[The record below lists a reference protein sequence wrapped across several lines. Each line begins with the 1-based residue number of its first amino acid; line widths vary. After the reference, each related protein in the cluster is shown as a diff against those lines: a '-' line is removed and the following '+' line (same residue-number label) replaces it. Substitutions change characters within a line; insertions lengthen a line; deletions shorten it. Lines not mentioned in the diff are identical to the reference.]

1 MKTSPTISRKAAA
14 LALAHPRMGL
24 REQVNEPS
32 DGDMNGL
39 LDALI
44 ARRDLKCDAGLS
56 RTLRVS
62 APVISKIRHGKV
74 GVSPALL
81 IRMHDTFALS
91 INELR
96 ALMRPHAEGA
106 SRGGSLGEP
115 TPA

>member
-1 MKTSPTISRKAAA
+1 MKTSPTTSRKAAA
-14 LALAHPRMGL
+14 LAQAQPRVGL
-24 REQVNEPS
+24 REQMLEPG
-32 DGDMNGL
+32 DGDANDL

-44 ARRDLKCDAGLS
+44 ARCNLKCDAGLS

-81 IRMHDTFALS
+81 IRMHDTFELS

-96 ALMRPHAEGA
+96 AMMRP
-106 SRGGSLGEP
+106 
-115 TPA
+115 PADEAAGR

>member
-1 MKTSPTISRKAAA
+1 MTTNPSTSRQAAA
-14 LALAHPRMGL
+14 RALARPRVGL
-24 REQVNEPS
+24 RAQVNEPA

-44 ARRDLKCDAGLS
+44 AHGDLKCDAGLS

-81 IRMHDTFALS
+81 IRMHDTFSLS
-91 INELR
+91 IDELR
-96 ALMRPHAEGA
+96 AMMRPQAARQPA
-106 SRGGSLGEP
+106 SQQAAQP
-115 TPA
+115 